1 MMNQN
6 CDMKSY
12 KSSAAEK
19 YAKKMFSL
27 RIKREKE
34 QFNKR
39 YLKYSRKALLAQ
51 FESQAGYTKLVEN
64 GMDRLAVAWRNACM
78 KTSEQ
83 GFDKVLNY
91 GENVILY
98 LLSLKDCKT
107 YSQFIAITTMY
118 VKLHSADQALV
129 AKIVDMISL
138 EDFNF
143 LAGKETDDIFAEF
156 KTQQEVKA
164 LPAPPLM
171 SFDEFRKQFEDEYG
185 DNPSYYNIYLLK
197 ALRMFGLSASYAIKE
212 GAVQMIDFIRW
223 LQDQG
228 SLVDIALISQGAI
241 PTCTLT
247 RMFTDKDFYD
257 KQVHEYLHPEDS
269 PLGVTMR
276 YVKANVWNILSR
288 TKQAYE
294 RTTQRDTDISDEEFT
309 SQSSVITD
317 FLKGINSAKNS
328 VVAAKISSAVATLLA
343 LGFVSETK
351 ELSMSVKGLN
361 LFRIKAAKGQKTMFD
376 LVEILLSTMQ
386 FICER
391 GYKCFMTN
399 SLDPFLYDDDT
410 AMEFQEDYLRI
421 VTNFEY
427 VKLGT
432 YKGQNKACPW
442 ASENDFERDLEK
454 VILDCRAICK
464 SASNH
469 DRVLMLKHLE
479 RLLKVKTDFEL
490 VRTSGGL
497 REAPFAFCV
506 FGKSGIGKST
516 IVNNLM
522 SFALQTDARIRGV
535 KDYKVD
541 PNSICTLNE
550 LDKYHSDYKSHIEAV
565 LLDDF
570 ANAKGSTTQVNP
582 TVNVI
587 NFINNVARTAIM
599 AEADLKGK
607 IQIKPKVVAATTNVK
622 ELEAK
627 YYSNEPVSILRRFPL
642 HIEARVRPE
651 YLKGDEGAFIDGKK
665 LAEEAAAGNL
675 FPDAWVFDCY
685 EYFDP
690 SVGQN
695 GNNCLDRPLT
705 FVQDGI
711 EQAAT
716 NIGVSEL
723 LVLMQSMI
731 KNHVMIQKSVVDS
744 SKAIFNKVLCH
755 ECGMHSEYCSC
766 EVEEEIPDVD
776 DFESQSGIDFENLY
790 NEYVEP
796 RALRWENYIP
806 TASFVKTRTQW
817 FLTWFNSKKFF
828 SELIKINVFAAVLT
842 IIGWPALLAQKLM
855 LQLAISATAVRA
867 RKEYVINKLLE
878 SRELVPRII
887 QNIRDMDRETGKK
900 IFFFASAVFAI
911 YAAYKMYKHLNSATM
926 DEQGNG
932 MSVHMETNNVWLQP
946 KLEELP
952 KLEKASRTTADDL
965 QSLIEKQLVHVELG
979 ERFSNGLFVGSNML
993 LIPGHEM
1000 PTTTM
1005 TMKIRRDGVDVASG
1019 LNFDCMISPADCVA
1033 IKDCD
1038 VCLVYCPRSGDRKD
1052 LLDYFPT
1059 SFTDRKVLTRVLN
1072 RTPQGELVVD
1082 HTRLSEFK
1090 RVNTDRTSF
1099 YGGICKYSQP
1109 TFGGQCMSVHIY
1121 EGNTSFVA
1129 GFHAAGVAGTTTA
1142 AITRCTKSAIIEAKE
1157 ILASRPTCVFATHS
1171 GTMIT
1176 QSYGKD
1182 FTPRPV
1188 IEPKSPANFQEDV
1201 QVAHFGTMPEGRV
1214 RPKSSVIVSPASA
1227 VVTEVTGDVRKH
1239 GKPANC
1245 RKPGIDAGNACKDW
1259 APYQKYLAGA
1269 GNAFQEFPA
1278 DVLEWAYNDYISG
1291 FDKLAQ
1297 TDFGKQLLSKVRV
1310 LDDVETVSGVDGLS
1324 FVDAMKPST
1333 SMGWPV
1339 NKPKKDY
1346 LTDLVYDPEVHKT
1359 TVCPRALDDETLRI
1373 AHEARMAWLRNER
1386 SYDIFKTCT
1395 KDEPTKITKDKV
1407 RCFQASP
1414 VSLQVNIRKYF
1425 LTLCHFMSNA
1435 SLTSECAVG
1444 INSQGRGWHEVNEHM
1459 VRFGTDRIVAGDF
1472 KAYDQHMSARMTLMA
1487 AQVFEHI
1494 AKLAG
1499 YSDEDLKIMRGAS
1512 TEVSYPVM
1520 SLNGE
1525 LIQLY
1530 GSNPSGQ
1537 NLTVYT
1543 NSIVNSLYHRCA
1555 FRSIYPNY
1563 KGRYVDA
1570 VALMTYGDDVKM
1582 SVHKDFSLY
1591 NHTNIQAEFNKQGI
1605 EYTMA
1610 EKEAESV
1617 PFIEHVDADFL
1628 KRKSRWEPNY
1638 QYVKSDGKKQRGM
1651 WMAMLDEESIFKSL
1665 HCNLASKVET
1675 PIEVAV
1681 GCIEGALREW
1691 WFYGESHFNFRHQQ
1705 MKEVVEKL
1713 GWTNFM
1719 SESFNDSYAMR
1730 ETKWLDRNC
1739 VERV

>member
-1 MMNQN
+1 
-6 CDMKSY
+6 MKGY
-12 KSSAAEK
+12 KSSATEK

-39 YLKYSRKALLAQ
+39 YLKYSRKALMAQ
-51 FESQAGYTKLVEN
+51 FESQAGFSKLVDN
-64 GMDRLAVAWRNACM
+64 GMDRLAIAWRNACM
-78 KTSEQ
+78 QTSEQ

-107 YSQFIAITTMY
+107 YSQFLAITTMY
-118 VKLHSADQALV
+118 VKLHCADQALV

-143 LAGKETDDIFAEF
+143 LSGNETNDIFTEC
-156 KTQQEVKA
+156 KIPQEMKA
-164 LPAPPLM
+164 LPAPPLL
-171 SFDEFRKQFEDEYG
+171 SFDEFRKKFENEYG
-185 DNPSYYNIYLLK
+185 NNPSYYNIYLLK
-197 ALRMFGLSASYAIKE
+197 AFQIFGASASYAIKE

-247 RMFTDKDFYD
+247 RMFTDKAFYD

-269 PLGVTMR
+269 PLGVTMK
-276 YVKANVWNILSR
+276 YVKANVWNIFSR

-294 RTTQRDTDISDEEFT
+294 RRTQQNTNVDDNEFT
-309 SQSSVITD
+309 SQSSVISD

-351 ELSMSVKGLN
+351 ELSMSVRGLN
-361 LFRIKAAKGQKTMFD
+361 LFRIKAAKGQKSMVD

-391 GYKCFMTN
+391 GYKCFVTK
-399 SLDPFLYDDDT
+399 SIDPFLYDDDT

-432 YKGQNKACPW
+432 YKGQNKTCPW

-454 VILDCRAICK
+454 VISDCREICK
-464 SASNH
+464 SASNY

-497 REAPFAFCV
+497 REAPFSFCI

-522 SFALQTDARIRGV
+522 SFALQTDARVRGV
-535 KDYKVD
+535 KDYIVD

-642 HIEARVRPE
+642 HIEARVRPD
-651 YLKGDEGAFIDGKK
+651 YLKDGEGAFIDGKK
-665 LAEEAAAGNL
+665 LAKDATEGNL
-675 FPDAWVFDCY
+675 FPDAWEFDCY
-685 EYFDP
+685 EYYDP
-690 SVGQN
+690 SQGNN
-695 GNNCLDRPLT
+695 GNNCIDRPLT
-705 FVQDGI
+705 YI
-711 EQAAT
+711 EDNLEKPAMK
-716 NIGVSEL
+716 IGVSVL
-723 LVLMQSMI
+723 LKLMQQMI
-731 KNHVMIQKSVVDS
+731 KNHVMIQKSVVES
-744 SKAIFNKVLCH
+744 SKAIFDKVLCQ
-755 ECGMHSEYCSC
+755 ECGMHAEYCIC
-766 EVEEEIPDVD
+766 EECEDDKIPEID
-776 DFESQSGIDFENLY
+776 DFDSQTGIKFENLY
-790 NEYVEP
+790 NEYVQP
-796 RALRWENYIP
+796 RILRWENFIP
-806 TASFVKTRTQW
+806 NDTFYKTKTQW
-817 FLTWFNSKKFF
+817 FVTWFNSRKFF
-828 SELIKINVFAAVLT
+828 SELFKINLLAAIIT
-842 IIGWPALLAQKLM
+842 FIGWPVFIAHKLM
-855 LQLAISATAVRA
+855 FQLAISATATRA
-867 RKEYVINKLLE
+867 RKEYVINKLLQ
-878 SRELVPRII
+878 SRDLLPRVI
-887 QNIRDMDRETGKK
+887 QNIRDIDRETGKK

-911 YAAYKMYKHLNSATM
+911 YAAYKLFKHLNSTTM

-946 KLEELP
+946 KIEELP
-952 KLEKASRTTADDL
+952 KLDKASRTVVDDL
-965 QSLIEKQLVHVELG
+965 HNLVVKQLVHVELG
-979 ERFSNGLFVGSNML
+979 ERFCNGLFVGSNML
-993 LIPGHEM
+993 LIPGHEI
-1000 PTTTM
+1000 PTSTM

-1019 LNFDCMISPADCVA
+1019 LNFDCMVSPADCVLL
-1033 IKDCD
+1033 KDCD
-1038 VCLVYCPRSGDRKD
+1038 VSLVYCPRSGDRKD
-1052 LLDYFPT
+1052 LLEYFPT
-1059 SFTDRKVLTRVLN
+1059 SFTDRKILTRVLN
-1072 RTPQGELVVD
+1072 RTPKGDIQVD
-1082 HTRLSEFK
+1082 RTRISEYK
-1090 RVNTDRTSF
+1090 RVNTDKTSF
-1099 YGGICKYSQP
+1099 IGGICKYSSP
-1109 TFGGQCMSVHIY
+1109 TFGGQCMSVHVF
-1121 EGNTSFVA
+1121 EGNTSFIA

-1142 AITRCTKSAIIEAKE
+1142 AITRCTKQMIVDAKD

-1188 IEPKSPANFQEDV
+1188 IEPKSPANFQEDM
-1201 QVAHFGTMPEGRV
+1201 QLAHFGTMPEGRV

-1227 VVTEVTGDVRKH
+1227 VVTEVTGNVRQH

-1245 RKPGIDAGNACKDW
+1245 RKPGIDPGNPCKDW
-1259 APYQKYLAGA
+1259 APYQKYLSGA

-1297 TDFGKQLLSKVRV
+1297 TNFGKDLLSKVRV

-1324 FVDAMKPST
+1324 FVDAMKPNT
-1333 SMGWPV
+1333 SMGWPA

-1346 LTDLVYDPEVHKT
+1346 LVDLVHDPDIHKT
-1359 TVCPRALDDETLRI
+1359 TVCPRALDDETLRL
-1373 AHEARMAWLRNER
+1373 AHDARVAWLDGHR

-1414 VSLQVNIRKYF
+1414 VSLQFNIRKYF

-1444 INSQGRGWHEVNEHM
+1444 INSQGKGWHEVNEHM
-1459 VRFGTDRIVAGDF
+1459 VKFGVDRIVAGDF

-1525 LIQLY
+1525 LIQLF

-1555 FRSIYPNY
+1555 FRSIYLNF
-1563 KGRYVDA
+1563 KGRYADV

-1582 SVHKDFSLY
+1582 SVHNDFSLY
-1591 NHTNIQAEFNKQGI
+1591 NHTNIQLEFNKQGI

-1617 PFIEHVDADFL
+1617 PFIQHEDADFL
-1628 KRKSRWEPNY
+1628 KRKSRWEPSY
-1638 QYVKSDGKKQRGM
+1638 QYVKSDGQKQQGM
-1651 WMAMLDEESIFKSL
+1651 WLAMLDEESIFKSL
-1665 HCNLASKVET
+1665 HANLASKVES
-1675 PIEVAV
+1675 PQEVSV

-1691 WFYGESHFNFRHQQ
+1691 WFYGKTHFNFRHQQ
-1705 MKEVVEKL
+1705 MMEVVEKL
-1713 GWTNFM
+1713 GWNNYM
-1719 SESFNDSYAMR
+1719 SDSFLDNYELR
-1730 ETKWLDRNC
+1730 EAKWLDRNS